1 MFPFLFSS
9 GGDSVSVSTI
19 TEIMNSVTNQFSIAN
34 IVAFIAGIIAICI
47 PFVFLWW
54 GARKAY
60 SSIIGA
66 TQGGSMSG
74 LMSGRRRRR

>member
-1 MFPFLFSS
+1 MPIFFSP
-9 GGDSVSVSTI
+9 GGNT
-19 TEIMNSVTNQFSIAN
+19 VTVDTVMSLMQAVTTQFSIAN
-34 IVAFIAGIIAICI
+34 IVAFISGIIAVCI

-54 GARKAY
+54 GGRKAY

>member
-1 MFPFLFSS
+1 MFPLLPSP
-9 GGDSVSVSTI
+9 GGGVSVDTV
-19 TEIMNSVTNQFSIAN
+19 TDIMSSVTAQFSIAN